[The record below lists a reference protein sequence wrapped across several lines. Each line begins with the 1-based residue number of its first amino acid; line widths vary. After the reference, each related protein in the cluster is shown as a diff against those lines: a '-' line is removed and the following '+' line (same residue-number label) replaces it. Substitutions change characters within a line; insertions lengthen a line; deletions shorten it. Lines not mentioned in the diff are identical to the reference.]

1 MRRLRTL
8 FLLGALAAGPLALAV
23 PAPGLAQSRPN
34 VAMAE
39 SWPDAD
45 PDDVESVDS
54 ILAALYDVISGPAG
68 EARDWDRFRS
78 LFIPEARL
86 IPTGR
91 GPGGE
96 HGYNVWSPGEYAE
109 QAGDFLVQNGFFER
123 EIARSEARFGPVV
136 HAFST
141 YDSKRTLDDPEPFAR
156 GINSI
161 QLMHDG
167 ARWYVVTIYWIGES
181 PDLPIPERY
190 LPAAGEPS
198 LNGGGV
204 R

>member
-8 FLLGALAAGPLALAV
+8 FLLGALAAAPLALAA
-23 PAPGLAQSRPN
+23 PAPLLAQSRAN

-39 SWPDAD
+39 SWPEAD
-45 PDDVESVDS
+45 PDDVESVDG
-54 ILAALYDVISGPAG
+54 ILTALYDVISGPAG

-91 GPGGE
+91 GPNGE

-109 QAGDFLVQNGFFER
+109 QAGGFLEANGFFER
-123 EIARSEARFGPVV
+123 EIARTETRFGPVV

-141 YDSKRTLDDPEPFAR
+141 YDSKRTAEDPEPFAR

-167 ARWYVVTIYWIGES
+167 DRWYVVTIYWAAERT
-181 PDLPIPERY
+181 DLPIPERY
-190 LPAAGEPS
+190 LPPGGEPS
-198 LNGGGV
+198 MNGGGA

>member
-1 MRRLRTL
+1 MRLRTL
-8 FLLGALAAGPLALAV
+8 CLLAALAV
-23 PAPGLAQSRPN
+23 GPAAMATPAPSLAQPAAN
-34 VAMAE
+34 VTQTDG
-39 SWPDAD
+39 WPEADDA
-45 PDDVESVDS
+45 DVESIDS
-54 ILAALYDVISGPAG
+54 ILTALYDVISGPAG

-78 LFIPEARL
+78 LFIPQARL
-86 IPTGR
+86 VPTGR
-91 GPGGE
+91 SPTGE

-109 QAGDFLVQNGFFER
+109 QAGDFLEQNGFFEV
-123 EIARSEARFGPVV
+123 EISRATERFGHVV

-141 YDSKRTLDDPEPFAR
+141 YESRRNADDPEPFDR

-167 ARWYVVTIYWIGES
+167 RRWYVVTIYWTGER

-190 LPAAGEPS
+190 LPSP
-198 LNGGGV
+198 NGGGA